1 MQKWLTIIFS
11 TKSYRTA
18 TNKERALLVYSL
30 LLVTLLFNA
39 LTTVTLISAQNRGTS
54 LTGQKPDYVIFV
66 ATDIIGLITY
76 LLIRRGQLQLGIYSV
91 ITLIIAVIAATII
104 PNGAQFPITAG
115 VMALFIFITGIL
127 TVSTRGVLIAAVI
140 ATMLQ
145 LLAIANR
152 PNIVEF
158 FPEQLRIAHAA
169 ELIVQTLLALG
180 LGYFIIRLLATA
192 RREGA
197 TQAAQERLKLAEL
210 TTRIT
215 QRTLLRGQLNE
226 ALEDIIDEIRIAYP
240 ELYHVQVFLVT
251 EDGLSAQLV
260 ASTGEVGRLLLERQH
275 ALGVGSLSV
284 IGQVTLE
291 GRPVIARA
299 GARDSVHRRNELLP
313 ETQVEAAFPM
323 RIGDLVIGAL
333 DLQSKLPLAFDEADI
348 RTFQSLAD
356 SLALAI
362 DNVRQFEQAQE
373 RVRENQRLA
382 QQAQQALEEL
392 QKFNERLTGRA
403 WAEYLVKRHED
414 FGIEYNFE
422 TEEQNTNTEW
432 TPTLFD
438 AAHQRQIIER
448 AEDGKRIIAVPLSV
462 RGYIIGAM
470 EFELEEDQ
478 ELTPEDYALVREVS
492 ERFGL
497 AAENTRLLE
506 ESQRI
511 AQREALVNEI
521 SARLQ
526 TRTDVETTLAEAARS
541 LRDVL
546 KVGRVAIRL
555 TTTQLLNGASAQN
568 GKGEGAEA

>member
-1 MQKWLTIIFS
+1 FI
-11 TKSYRTA
+11 
-18 TNKERALLVYSL
+18 
-30 LLVTLLFNA
+30 
-39 LTTVTLISAQNRGTS
+39 
-54 LTGQKPDYVIFV
+54 
-66 ATDIIGLITY
+66 ATDIIGLVTY
-76 LLIRRGQLQLGIYSV
+76 LLVRRGRLQLGIYSV
-91 ITLIIAVIAATII
+91 ITLMIAVSAATII
-104 PNGAQFPITAG
+104 PNGGQFPITAG
-115 VMALFIFITGIL
+115 VTALFIFTVGLLTG
-127 TVSTRGVLIAAVI
+127 STRGVLIAAVI
-140 ATMLQ
+140 ATMLEI
-145 LLAIANR
+145 LAIANR
-152 PNIVEF
+152 PNVVEF
-158 FPEQLRIAHAA
+158 FPEQLRVAHAA
-169 ELIVQTLLALG
+169 ELIFQTLLALA
-180 LGYFIIRLLATA
+180 LGHFIIRSLATA
-192 RREGA
+192 RQEGA

-215 QRTLLRGQLNE
+215 QRTLLRGRLNE

-240 ELYHVQVFLVT
+240 ELYHVQIFLVT

-313 ETQVEAAFPM
+313 ETQIEAAFPM
-323 RIGDLVIGAL
+323 RVGDLVIGAL
-333 DLQSKLPLAFDEADI
+333 DLQSKLPLALDEADI

-362 DNVRQFEQAQE
+362 DNVRQFERAQE

-382 QQAQQALEEL
+382 QQAQQALQEL

-422 TEEQNTNTEW
+422 TQEQNTDTEW

-448 AEDGKRIIAVPLSV
+448 TEDGKRIIAVPLSV
-462 RGYIIGAM
+462 RGYVIGAM
-470 EFELEEDQ
+470 EFELEENQ

-526 TRTDVETTLAEAARS
+526 TRTDVETTLAEA
-541 LRDVL
+541 
-546 KVGRVAIRL
+546 
-555 TTTQLLNGASAQN
+555 
-568 GKGEGAEA
+568 